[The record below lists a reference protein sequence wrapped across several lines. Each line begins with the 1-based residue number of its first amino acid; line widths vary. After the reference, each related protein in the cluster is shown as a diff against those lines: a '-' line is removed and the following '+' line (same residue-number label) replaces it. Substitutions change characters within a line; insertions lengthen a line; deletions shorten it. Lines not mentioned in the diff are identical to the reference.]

1 MQHENTHPATRTTDR
16 MQPTACN
23 LQTRRH
29 ATDIHMQTDKMQRE
43 FTVCNRPDA
52 TCSIAT
58 RNTHTRARGKMQHAK
73 QTRCNRQSCS
83 MQHANQ
89 TGCNVATWNF
99 GLQHATCEAHNG
111 GCSRSHAAGATDGVA
126 TDNVQLATP
135 TACNGHTAIAT
146 DDMQQQR
153 ETCNRQRCN
162 LHGRYHATDR
172 MQHATQTKLQ
182 QICNM
187 SLQQCNVQHCN
198 TQQATAGHAERREAT
213 HIVQPVSTHCEY
225 PTVPH

>member
-16 MQPTACN
+16 MRHTVQLASPMTCN
-23 LQTRRH
+23 NGH
-29 ATDIHMQTDKMQRE
+29 ATCKRQ
-43 FTVCNRPDA
+43 DA
-52 TCSIAT
+52 TGIYHAQQTESNVQHAT
-58 RNTHTRARGKMQHAK
+58 RNADTRARGKMQHAK

-225 PTVPH
+225 PL